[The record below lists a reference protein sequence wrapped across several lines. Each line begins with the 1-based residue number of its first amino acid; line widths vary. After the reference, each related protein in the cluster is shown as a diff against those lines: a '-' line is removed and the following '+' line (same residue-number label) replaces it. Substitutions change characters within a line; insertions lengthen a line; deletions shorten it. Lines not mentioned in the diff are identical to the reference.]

1 MVEVVAACVA
11 EVVDLRRYLA
21 GSQALGRQGLAAFL
35 LGIFEDEAAD
45 TAVRTLGAVQMAL
58 FISLMTQWLTDPDQ
72 APDASEIV
80 AGLRALTGIIDA
92 RE

>member
-1 MVEVVAACVA
+1 
-11 EVVDLRRYLA
+11 
-21 GSQALGRQGLAAFL
+21 
-35 LGIFEDEAAD
+35 
-45 TAVRTLGAVQMAL
+45 
-58 FISLMTQWLTDPDQ
+58 MTQWLTDPDQ